1 MLFSALH
8 RDAHLGLSDLRPQS
22 SLKVKHNPSP
32 PPNWKLIY
40 QCFGV
45 FLFVFLK
52 RTVTPKTE
60 GSRWCISPH
69 PPSFTV
75 SQHSCWD
82 CPVVAKMPTSPAE
95 SQEVHGQLGSLPAI
109 GRLQTHSHVPAAGM
123 ASHRTFCCIS
133 AAPSL
138 SLICYFLSQVWFAV
152 GVTVSTFAVWFSLST
167 VLNATAKWT
176 GVSSS
181 L

>member
-8 RDAHLGLSDLRPQS
+8 RDAHLGLSDL
-22 SLKVKHNPSP
+22 NPH
-32 PPNWKLIY
+32 WKLNTTHLLPQTENWYINVLEFF
-40 QCFGV
+40 C
-45 FLFVFLK
+45 LFFLK

-95 SQEVHGQLGSLPAI
+95 SQEVHGQPGSLPAI

-123 ASHRTFCCIS
+123 ASHRTFCCIP

>member
-8 RDAHLGLSDLRPQS
+8 RDAHLGFSDLRPQS

-32 PPNWKLIY
+32 PQNRKLMY

-45 FLFVFLK
+45 CLVFFFK

-82 CPVVAKMPTSPAE
+82 CPVVAKMPRSPAE
-95 SQEVHGQLGSLPAI
+95 SQEVHRQLGSLPAM

-123 ASHRTFCCIS
+123 ASHRTFCCIPS
-133 AAPSL
+133 ALSL

-152 GVTVSTFAVWFSLST
+152 GVTECLFLLFDSLFQQS
-167 VLNATAKWT
+167 LNATAK
-176 GVSSS
+176 
-181 L
+181 